1 MNSVLRST
9 AGLVRYQHPDGAG
22 AQLLSAGTLI
32 GDKVCNRTEDE
43 LGEIKELMLNTV
55 SGSVCYAVVAA
66 GGFLSMGEKLYAVP
80 WSALTLD
87 GPNKRLVLDVDV
99 ERFRNAPGFDKDK
112 WPDMADET
120 WVRQVHAYYG
130 LKGVEAKPAATAA

>member
-1 MNSVLRST
+1 MKNELRST
-9 AGLVRYQHPDGAG
+9 EGLARYQHPDGAG

-32 GDKVCNRTEDE
+32 GDKVCTRTDDE
-43 LGEIKELMLNTV
+43 LGDIKELMLNTV

-87 GPNKRLVLDVDV
+87 SPNRRFVLDVDV
-99 ERFRNAPGFDKDK
+99 ERFKNAPGFDKDN
-112 WPDMADET
+112 WPNMADET
-120 WVRQVHAYYG
+120 WAKQVHSYYG
-130 LKGVEAKPAATAA
+130 LKGAPVEPATKAA